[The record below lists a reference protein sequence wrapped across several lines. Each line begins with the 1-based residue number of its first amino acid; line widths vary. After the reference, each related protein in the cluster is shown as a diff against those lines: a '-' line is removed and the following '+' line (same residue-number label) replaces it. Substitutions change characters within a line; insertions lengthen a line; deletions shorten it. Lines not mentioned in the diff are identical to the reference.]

1 MNGVTVI
8 CRTPAGRETNNNL
21 YILIPHTIYCK
32 EGEKKM
38 TKNTP
43 EALQKIAETLLIDLE
58 KTADCSEWECSECP
72 FRLKEV
78 EYDSLHGRHNCGWLL
93 LKSATSKILRK

>member
-1 MNGVTVI
+1 MT
-8 CRTPAGRETNNNL
+8 GRETISNL

-32 EGEKKM
+32 EGEKNM

-43 EALQKIAETLLIDLE
+43 EALQKLANNLFIALE
-58 KTADCSEWECSECP
+58 KTADCSGWDCSECP
-72 FRLKEV
+72 FNLKKI
-78 EYDSLHGRHNCGWLL
+78 EYDSLHGRHHCGWLL